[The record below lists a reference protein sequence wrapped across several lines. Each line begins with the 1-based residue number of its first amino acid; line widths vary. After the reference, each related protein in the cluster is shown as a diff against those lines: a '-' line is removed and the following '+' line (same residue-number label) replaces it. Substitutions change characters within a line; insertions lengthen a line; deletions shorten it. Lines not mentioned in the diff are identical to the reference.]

1 MQFLGIFTSVIVIA
15 VGFMERGDSGG
26 QSYFDWHAAFII
38 LFGSFGAV
46 FLASGPKDFI
56 KTLAYLKEFI
66 PGLKSYEKTNQQIEV
81 ERKKIELMWL
91 EGKRAEIIQF
101 SESSNLSSTKT
112 MIDQLLSKSNKAYS
126 ENRFTALSHDCLDEI
141 EPVVLN
147 WELLGKL
154 GPSFGIVGT
163 ITAMINIFAQFGG
176 DQSKI
181 GASMSLALLATLY
194 GITFGSAVAGPIGNY
209 FSKIMEDRLN
219 AYDRCWKTT
228 RQLIDMDS

>member
-1 MQFLGIFTSVIVIA
+1 MQIFGILTSFIVIA
-15 VGFMERGDSGG
+15 VGFMERGDAGG
-26 QSYFDWHAAFII
+26 GSYFDWHAAFII

-46 FLASGPKDFI
+46 FLGSGPKEFL
-56 KTLAYLKEFI
+56 KTLKALKEFI
-66 PGLKSYEKTNQQIEV
+66 PGLQSYEKTNHKIEE

-101 SESSNLSSTKT
+101 SESSNLASTKT
-112 MIDQLLSKSNKAYS
+112 MIDQLLAKSNKAYS
-126 ENRFTALSHDCLDEI
+126 ENRFTALAHDCLDNMES
-141 EPVVLN
+141 VVLN

-194 GITFGSAVAGPIGNY
+194 GITFGAGIAGPISNY
-209 FSKIMEDRLN
+209 FSRIMEERLN